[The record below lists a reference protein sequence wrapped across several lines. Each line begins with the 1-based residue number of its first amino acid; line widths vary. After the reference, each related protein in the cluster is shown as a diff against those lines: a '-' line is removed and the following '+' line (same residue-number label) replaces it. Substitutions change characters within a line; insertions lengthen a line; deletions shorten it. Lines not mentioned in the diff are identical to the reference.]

1 MTANFTWLSAGIGG
15 AMIGLSAA
23 LMMLLTGRIAG
34 ISGILAGMMT
44 TDGREIS
51 WRAAFVIG
59 LVVAPPLANMADVVF
74 DPPQMPVSWIVV
86 VVAGLLV
93 GYGARLGGGC
103 TSGHGVCGIARLSPR
118 SIAATCIFMA
128 VAIAVVAI
136 RRFVFGEGPWVG

>member
-34 ISGILAGMMT
+34 VNGILAGMMT
-44 TDGREIS
+44 TDGKEIS

-59 LVVAPPLANMADVVF
+59 LVIAPPLAALAGVVF
-74 DPPQMPVSWIVV
+74 DPPQMPTSWIVV

-128 VAIAVVAI
+128 IAIAVVAI
-136 RRFVFGEGPWVG
+136 RRFAFGEGLWVG